1 MKDRSVFV
9 RMALALGLALGSL
22 AASAAFDGVWRTEE
36 GTLYRVGPCNDGW
49 CAVYLG
55 FGGLN
60 SAREGCG
67 MLLASGLRP
76 EGESWLRGGKANG
89 TEAGKEPKISIH
101 ALSAEK
107 LEILL
112 FEKHES
118 QAERMLVQREVQ
130 HSGRCEK

>member
-1 MKDRSVFV
+1 MKVRSVFV
-9 RMALALGLALGSL
+9 RTALALGLALGSL
-22 AASAAFDGVWRTEE
+22 AAIASIDGVWRTEE
-36 GTLYRVGPCNDGW
+36 GTLYRVAPCNDGW

-55 FGGLN
+55 FGGQN

-76 EGESWLRGGKANG
+76 EGENWLRGGKATSTG
-89 TEAGKEPKISIH
+89 AGKDAKISIH

-112 FEKHES
+112 FEKSEA
-118 QAERMLVQREVQ
+118 QAERMPMQREVQ
-130 HSGRCEK
+130 HSGRCEA

>member
-1 MKDRSVFV
+1 MKDRSAFV
-9 RMALALGLALGSL
+9 RTALALGLTLGSL
-22 AASAAFDGVWRTEE
+22 TASAGLDGVWRTEE
-36 GTLYRVGPCNDGW
+36 GTLYRVAPCNDGW

-76 EGESWLRGGKANG
+76 EGENWLRGGKANS
-89 TEAGKEPKISIH
+89 TEAGKDSKISIH

-112 FEKHES
+112 FDKHEA
-118 QAERMLVQREVQ
+118 QAERMVVQREAQ